1 MLPRICDPL
10 KRRIKGAAL
19 RLKGNIKT
27 TIGRLTGNERLEAA
41 GAVDKAAGSAR
52 TAVGAA
58 KDAIRSSSK
67 PR

>member
-10 KRRIKGAAL
+10 KQRIKGTAL

-27 TIGRLTGNERLEAA
+27 TVGRSTGNERLQAV
-41 GAVDKAAGSAR
+41 GAVDKAAGSVC

-58 KDAIRSSSK
+58 RDGIRSS
-67 PR
+67 RQQ

>member
-10 KRRIKGAAL
+10 KQRIKGAAL

-27 TIGRLTGNERLEAA
+27 TVGRLSCNERLQPA
-41 GAVDKAAGSAR
+41 GAVDKAAGSVR

-58 KDAIRSSSK
+58 KDAIRSS
-67 PR
+67 RQQ